1 MVCVLKTSAFATEVI
16 EIPRRSPIVPRLIL
30 RFASKDVVMR
40 LVAGV
45 LRKVVSAILHIL
57 VNPVSWNYPHLRHV
71 RRIAQNHSAD
81 AFEVGVNVSTRHVR
95 VLIVVRSRV
104 NPIVRTAVAA
114 QDFVEIVS
122 VTA

>member
-1 MVCVLKTSAFATEVI
+1 MVCVLKTSAFATEAI
-16 EIPRRSPIVPRLIL
+16 EIPRRLPIVPRLIL
-30 RFASKDVVMR
+30 RFASKGVVMR
-40 LVAGV
+40 LVDGV
-45 LRKVVSAILHIL
+45 LRKDVNAIHHIL
-57 VNPVSWNYPHLRHV
+57 VNPVSWNYHHLHHV
-71 RRIAQNHSAD
+71 PRTAPNPSVV